1 MSHFGFASRNDEIPK
16 SVVQVKK
23 AEKGLPERKF
33 RELGIDQV
41 LKTKYHFNNI
51 QAKRQSHIDQDLFAF
66 HRIFSAMLCAGQ
78 KMIKQVLQKG

>member
-23 AEKGLPERKF
+23 RLPEQKL

-66 HRIFSAMLCAGQ
+66 HRIFSAMRCAGQ